1 MERDD
6 RAPVATFFADV
17 SLVAGT
23 TATLGENPA
32 HHARVKRLAVTD
44 GVRLTDG
51 AGHVADGVIASLGR
65 STLHVEVA
73 QVADVP
79 MPPPIHLRA
88 PVADRDR
95 MLWLAEKAAELG
107 VASWQVVRFRRS
119 ASVSPRGEGSAFAD
133 KARARM
139 VGALE
144 QSGGAWLP
152 TMLPDVTLDALDVGA
167 DQFPILLDISGEPI
181 AAVASGIRNATP
193 VLLVGPEGG
202 MEPAERGSLVANG
215 WHPARLAA
223 TTLRFE
229 TAGISALAVLRALHV
244 PTSFTER

>member
-6 RAPVATFFADV
+6 RAAVATFFADV

-32 HHARVKRLAVTD
+32 HHARVKRLAATD
-44 GVRLTDG
+44 TVRLTDG
-51 AGHVADGVIASLGR
+51 AGHVAEGVIASLAR
-65 STLHVEVA
+65 SSLDVEVTH
-73 QVADVP
+73 VTNVP
-79 MPPPIHLRA
+79 MPPPIHLCA

-119 ASVSPRGEGSAFAD
+119 ASVSPRGESPAFAD
-133 KARARM
+133 KVRARM
-139 VGALE
+139 VSALE

-152 TMLPDVTLDALDVGA
+152 TILPDVTLDGLVVGA
-167 DQFPILLDISGEPI
+167 DQFPIMLDISGEPI
-181 AAVASGIRNATP
+181 AAVASGILNAAP

-202 MEPAERGSLVANG
+202 MEPAELASLVARG
-215 WHPARLAA
+215 WHSARLAA

-229 TAGISALAVLRALHV
+229 TAGISALAVVRALHV